1 MKKFPKIIEL
11 AIFVISIILMVI
23 FYLNMSTIKVGSN
36 SPIMDISL
44 FWAYLLVAV
53 AILLALIFPLMDA
66 FKSPKALRNLL
77 FGIIAVVVIVG
88 ACYLLAPGGEVK
100 TTAAYTPQTSKLVD
114 AGLYLTYFM
123 LLVTVGS
130 LIYGIVKGALNNK

>member
-11 AIFVISIILMVI
+11 SIFVISIIIMVV
-23 FYLNMSTIKVGSN
+23 FYLNMPTLATMN
-36 SPIMDISL
+36 QSPIMDISL
-44 FWAYLLVAV
+44 FWSYLLVAV
-53 AILLALIFPLMDA
+53 AILLALVFPLMDA

-77 FGIIAVVVIVG
+77 LGIIAVVVIVG

-100 TTAAYTPQTSKLVD
+100 TTAVYTPKTSKLVD

-123 LLVTVGS
+123 LLVTIGS
-130 LIYGIVKGALNNK
+130 LIFGIVRSAQNNK

>member
-11 AIFVISIILMVI
+11 AIFVISIIIMVV
-23 FYLNMSTIKVGSN
+23 FYLNMSTIAVGSK

-44 FWAYLLVAV
+44 FWSYFLVAV
-53 AILLALIFPLMDA
+53 AILLALVFPLIDA

-77 FGIIAVVVIVG
+77 LGLVAVVVIVG

-123 LLVTVGS
+123 LFVTFAS
-130 LIYGIVKGALNNK
+130 LIYAIVRGAINNK